1 MCDYEAE
8 ERVCF
13 RLSSCGMLLS
23 AQHFSGLSVSHRC
36 AVCALTVRATLLWGL
51 CVSRHLHALIVTTVT
66 RFLKGIDKCID
77 KSINRT
83 EYLSKR
89 RPARWKRA
97 FATFSLMDFYNCSNQ
112 MWWKQSFPVHTN
124 VVVIFPPDDA
134 GVAGRS
140 QSNCSSENIGARGQ
154 KYWAQD
160 FGNSLKE

>member
-8 ERVCF
+8 ERACF
-13 RLSSCGMLLS
+13 RLSLCGMLERS
-23 AQHFSGLSVSHRC
+23 ALQWTVCFSPMCGVCTDRSSHLTLGSV
-36 AVCALTVRATLLWGL
+36 
-51 CVSRHLHALIVTTVT
+51 
-66 RFLKGIDKCID
+66 RFPSPARIDSDDCYSFSERYQQMYRQ
-77 KSINRT
+77 SINRT